1 MNRLHVH
8 SFFPARRALA
18 VALAMTV
25 SMPAQAD
32 QDAERELLARLGY
45 ELETL
50 TALIDDAEAAANPDA
65 RVRFRYDWLRE
76 DIRRVRTGIKEHLD
90 APRTEPRTFP
100 PLRGDYR
107 R

>member
-1 MNRLHVH
+1 MNRLHAN
-8 SFFPARRALA
+8 SFLSATRALA
-18 VALAMTV
+18 VAVAMAV
-25 SMPAQAD
+25 AVPAQAD
-32 QDAERELLARLGY
+32 LDAERELLARLEY

-76 DIRRVRTGIKEHLD
+76 DIRRVRTGIQEHLD
-90 APRTEPRTFP
+90 APRAQPRAVP